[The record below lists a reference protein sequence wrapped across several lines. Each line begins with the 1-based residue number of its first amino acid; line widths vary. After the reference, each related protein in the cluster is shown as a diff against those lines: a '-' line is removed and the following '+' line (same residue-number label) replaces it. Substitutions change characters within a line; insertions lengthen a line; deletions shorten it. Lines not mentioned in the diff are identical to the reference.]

1 MLFPHA
7 FKKVFT
13 PATAASTLTAAAN
26 GTNTS
31 ALTAGQIGIFDAKT
45 YLAATSGNIGAKP
58 FIIAQGSL
66 YAYDKI
72 GPNQGGYKESVKSK
86 VINPKYVSKYFK
98 IAAKSPLNQI
108 VKIDATGATIL
119 SDKTYRLRLDVKGSP
134 ALRFLSHNL
143 YKTLDAFSGC
153 DTVVGTTNTVD
164 PTTILLSWKNQI
176 TESPIL
182 KDFIAPKVWKKVAST
197 TSTATSTTT
206 VIAVTAATGIV
217 AGQKVVGIGVP
228 VGTTVVSIN
237 SLNVTVSTAVNIASA
252 AALKFYTE
260 AVTGTYV
267 AETVAGTIATVDT
280 HMDITTAY
288 VETKFGNATFT
299 VTDKYDLEPLFVY
312 ASFVMD
318 SGEPCDIAGVTYSI
332 TQDPVQASGVGETVL
347 RDLILSMRYEQNV
360 FHDSMN
366 VNDLRMNEI
375 EGHPALGAISRSGL
389 YDQICLLHNVP
400 RFNNPSSTFD
410 NDQYLLVVA
419 VPTGTTTTSL
429 TAIIDAAL
437 TAAGSQVTLETY

>member
-1 MLFPHA
+1 MIFPNA

-13 PATAASTLTAAAN
+13 PATAANTLTAASN

-66 YAYDKI
+66 YASDKV
-72 GPNQGGYKESVKSK
+72 GPVHGGYKESIKSK
-86 VINPKYVSKYFK
+86 VINPKYISKYFK
-98 IAAKSPLNQI
+98 VAAKSPLNQI
-108 VKIDATGATIL
+108 VKIDATGATIN
-119 SDKTYRLRLDVKGSP
+119 SDNTYRLRLDVKGSP

-143 YKTLDAFSGC
+143 YKTLDAYSGC

-164 PTTILLSWKNQI
+164 PVTILLKWKDQI

-182 KDFIAPKVWKKVAST
+182 KDFLAPKVWKKAANTTTTAS
-197 TSTATSTTT
+197 STNT
-206 VIAVTAATGIV
+206 VIAVTSATGIV
-217 AGQKVVGIGVP
+217 AGQKVTGTGIP
-228 VGTTVVSIN
+228 VGTTVVSIA
-237 SLNVTVSTAVNIASA
+237 SLNVTLSATVNVANA
-252 AALKFYTE
+252 AAVKFYTE
-260 AVTGTYV
+260 VATATYTAETVTGT
-267 AETVAGTIATVDT
+267 IAAVDA
-280 HMDITTAY
+280 HLDITTAY

-299 VTDKYDLEPLFVY
+299 VTDKYDIEPLFVY
-312 ASFVMD
+312 ASFVLD
-318 SGEPCDIAGVTYSI
+318 AGDPCAVAGITYSV
-332 TQDPVQASGVGETVL
+332 TQDPVQASGIGETVL

-410 NDQYLLVVA
+410 NDQYLLVIA

-429 TAIIDAAL
+429 TGIIDAAL